1 MTEAMS
7 PELLSQVQLWRAK
20 AVEGTLTL
28 EEQVEAIRLLRAG
41 RLAAAERAKRTRAA
55 SGPRTRKPGP
65 SADSVLSQL
74 GIKP

>member
-41 RLAAAERAKRTRAA
+41 RLAAAERAKRTRA
-55 SGPRTRKPGP
+55 SGAHTKKPGP

-74 GIKP
+74 GIKL

>member
-41 RLAAAERAKRTRAA
+41 RLAAVERAKRTRAA
-55 SGPRTRKPGP
+55 GSRTRKPGP

-74 GIKP
+74 GIKL